1 MNTQNNP
8 EREPNQAPETEEW
21 TRETVEEQAPDT
33 PEAEAPE
40 TVASEPSETE
50 NGKEKKGSGRLRAAF
65 NTKAWRAGSYSIFA
79 AIVVIAIA
87 VVVNLVVN
95 ALPSSGTQLDMT
107 ENQIYSIS
115 DQTKQILGSLETDVE
130 VYWIVQSGSED
141 STMEQ
146 VLAKYAEYS
155 HVTVT
160 SVDPVVYPSFASQYT
175 DETITNNSLLVVCG
189 DRTIYIPY
197 SDIWT
202 YSDYSTYY
210 YYYYYYGEEYLD
222 VFAGESQLTSAI
234 GYVTSDDL
242 PIMYIL
248 TGHGESGVSDDVL
261 DAINMDNIQTEE
273 LSLLTVDAIPE
284 DCAVLALFGPTSDL
298 SADEVAMIEAYLAEG
313 GEMIITT
320 EYTEEDMTNFQTL
333 LSDWG
338 LDLTYGYVLESNSS
352 YYYYG
357 YIDLILPTLGS
368 HDITS
373 PLTEDGYSVLMPD
386 AQGLT
391 EIGENDDLTVTALL
405 TSSSSSYIKESL
417 SGLTSYEQT
426 EDDPSGPF
434 MLGAAVE
441 SASSG
446 GKLVV
451 FTSTL
456 FMESDY
462 SSLVSGANEDLFLNA
477 VDWLCEKDSS
487 ISIHTKTISSDYLSF
502 SDSSAST
509 LKTLL
514 VIVVP
519 VLFLASGVVIFI
531 RRRRR

>member
-1 MNTQNNP
+1 MSDRKNP
-8 EREPNQAPETEEW
+8 EREIGQTPESGEEWVQELVEEMASETEEKK
-21 TRETVEEQAPDT
+21 T
-33 PEAEAPE
+33 PE
-40 TVASEPSETE
+40 T
-50 NGKEKKGSGRLRAAF
+50 NGNKQKGKGAGKFRAAF
-65 NTKAWRAGSYSIFA
+65 RTKAWRAGSYSIFA

-87 VVVNLVVN
+87 VVVNLVVK
-95 ALPSSGTQLDMT
+95 ALPSSATQLDMT

-115 DQTKQILGSLETDVE
+115 DQTKQILGSLETDVD

-141 STMEQ
+141 TTMEQ

-189 DRTIYIPY
+189 DRTMYIPY

-234 GYVTSDDL
+234 GYVTSEDL

-248 TGHGESGVSDDVL
+248 TGHGETGVSDDVL

-273 LSLLTVDAIPE
+273 LSLLTIDAIPE

-298 SADEVAMIEAYLAEG
+298 SEDELAMIEAYLDEG

-338 LDLTYGYVLESNSS
+338 LDLSYGYVLESNSS

-368 HDITS
+368 HDITT
-373 PLTEDGYSVLMPD
+373 PLTEDGYSVLIPD
-386 AQGLT
+386 AQALTANGL
-391 EIGENDDLTVTALL
+391 NDDLTVTSLL
-405 TSSSSSYIKESL
+405 TSSSSSYLKESL
-417 SGLTSYEQT
+417 SGLTSYDQT
-426 EDDPSGPF
+426 DDDLSGPF
-434 MLGAAVE
+434 LLGAAVE

-446 GKLVV
+446 GKIVV
-451 FTSTL
+451 FMSTT
-456 FMESDY
+456 FMESSY

-487 ISIHTKTISSDYLSF
+487 ISIHTKTTTSDSLSF

-514 VIVVP
+514 VVIVP